1 LGLWLDRLG
10 DFSPVVQVQIKGEAY
25 PRAAWESERQRQAER
40 IVLTDEG
47 YGETHT
53 VWESV
58 ERVEVFGLPP
68 GARLRG
74 YALRLGLPREP
85 DLDRPYFDAA
95 YRDQPFL
102 RFWLPEGL
110 LLKEVY
116 QRNHFS
122 GLDYIQSYLLPEA
135 ANGMAVEPDTYG
147 LLVSVGTLLY
157 YADRREPL
165 PDGLEK
171 TGLTEEPLWGLDC
184 RYDISRPGPVRFLAV
199 RPVAYAGADR
209 VSVYRYVVEGPA
221 GESWVLVPEGRDLSI
236 HAPFLTIPFRC
247 RLSLCDVAPSRSRCG

>member
-1 LGLWLDRLG
+1 MGDRLGQSELEGTGAPLSWAGAGLPIPNHLGLWLDRLG
-10 DFSPVVQVQIKGEAY
+10 DFSPVVQVQVKGEAY
-25 PRAAWESERQRQAER
+25 PRAAWESQRQRQAER

-85 DLDRPYFDAA
+85 DLDRPYFDTA

-122 GLDYIQSYLLPEA
+122 GWTTS
-135 ANGMAVEPDTYG
+135 
-147 LLVSVGTLLY
+147 S
-157 YADRREPL
+157 
-165 PDGLEK
+165 
-171 TGLTEEPLWGLDC
+171 LTCCPK
-184 RYDISRPGPVRFLAV
+184 P
-199 RPVAYAGADR
+199 
-209 VSVYRYVVEGPA
+209 
-221 GESWVLVPEGRDLSI
+221 
-236 HAPFLTIPFRC
+236 
-247 RLSLCDVAPSRSRCG
+247 